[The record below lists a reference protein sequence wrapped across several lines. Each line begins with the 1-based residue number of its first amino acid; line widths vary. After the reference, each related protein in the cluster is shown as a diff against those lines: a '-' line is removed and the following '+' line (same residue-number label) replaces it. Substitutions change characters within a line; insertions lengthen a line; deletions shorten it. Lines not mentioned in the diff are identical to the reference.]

1 MKCEVIG
8 KMGMTKEENAKYSG
22 YTGAKDERGVPTSG
36 KKPSAVAKPSRN
48 PTPMGNAKKIESN
61 GKKIEKL
68 MLMLK
73 GKGGKFTDKT
83 AKGLA
88 DRPTVPK

>member
-1 MKCEVIG
+1 MQSIQAIQG
-8 KMGMTKEENAKYSG
+8 LRMNA
-22 YTGAKDERGVPTSG
+22 VFLLVG